1 MLAGLAPWFDLHNKQ
16 NGRSKMVADRSS
28 GIKRNQMIKPVTPL
42 EQSGTYLNGAALRVW
57 GQLPTAEAQLRWM
70 FDEQH
75 QGEQFNVALLKVS
88 PQLTDSSVSM
98 RHP

>member
-1 MLAGLAPWFDLHNKQ
+1 MA
-16 NGRSKMVADRSS
+16 SV
-28 GIKRNQMIKPVTPL
+28 
-42 EQSGTYLNGAALRVW
+42 QS
-57 GQLPTAEAQLRWM
+57 QLPAADAQLGWM

-98 RHP
+98 HNS